1 MEAHLTHLFLQVGD
15 LEKARW
21 FWTTAIGLRIVDDQ
35 GGYVAVGGNG
45 GFAIGLE
52 QSETPDQPSGCP
64 EISVRVEDAEIAAAR
79 LTSLGLALEG
89 PPETMPWGAVHVWL
103 RDPDGR
109 RMSLYSTASPNAAAS
124 SLGQA

>member
-1 MEAHLTHLFLQVGD
+1 MEAHLTHLFLQVSD
-15 LEKARW
+15 LQRARW
-21 FWTTAIGLRIVDDQ
+21 FWTVAIGLRVIDDQ
-35 GGYVAVGGNG
+35 GSYIAVGGNG

-52 QSETPDQPSGCP
+52 QAETPGEPSSCP
-64 EISVRVEDAEIAAAR
+64 EFSVRVEDVETAAAGLR
-79 LTSLGLALEG
+79 SLGVALEG

-103 RDPDGR
+103 HDPDGR